1 MVKVLGHRH
10 RVIVADNIVVLLV
23 LVHVCSGRIKYYF
36 GRKTGK
42 TTEKMCIARLK
53 L

>member
-1 MVKVLGHRH
+1 MVKVLGH
-10 RVIVADNIVVLLV
+10 RVIVADNIVVLVLV
-23 LVHVCSGRIKYYF
+23 LICSGRIKYYI
-36 GRKTGK
+36 GTNTGK